1 MAWMQ
6 INRFMGAF
14 CFSDKSV
21 IRCEFLREVLI
32 ESSVLNDYS
41 EEEVLDLA
49 CEECEAIKLK
59 RESGARL
66 IEIEVIDEH
75 RLEYLDT

>member
-1 MAWMQ
+1 M
-6 INRFMGAF
+6 
-14 CFSDKSV
+14 
-21 IRCEFLREVLI
+21 I